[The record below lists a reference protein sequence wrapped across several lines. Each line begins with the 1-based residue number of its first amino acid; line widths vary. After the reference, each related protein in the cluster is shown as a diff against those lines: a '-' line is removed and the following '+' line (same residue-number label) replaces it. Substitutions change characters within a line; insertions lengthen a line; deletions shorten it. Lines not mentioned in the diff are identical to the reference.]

1 MLFYPGEFSMTAV
14 WLVAMIVLLIIEGI
28 VPGLVSIWFA
38 IGAFAA
44 MISAILGAPL
54 WLQVL
59 WFFAVSILT
68 LCLTRPFAK
77 KYVNSR
83 ATPTNADML
92 IGKECVVTEE
102 IDNVLGTGA
111 VTVGGKVW
119 TARTEE
125 PDGKAE
131 TGTLAA
137 EGGEQRLHCFFHVGN
152 ANSPVTHRDFYGIVL
167 IHGGIYVN
175 LSHTVGVSVDNAVR
189 YRLAH
194 RRFDVG
200 YLIDR
205 RVKLSRKRRNG

>member
-1 MLFYPGEFSMTAV
+1 MTAV
-14 WLVAMIVLLIIEGI
+14 WLIAMIVLLIIEGI

-92 IGKECVVTEE
+92 IGKECVVTEA

-111 VTVGGKVW
+111 VTVDGKVW

-131 TGTLAA
+131 TGKVMTVVKI
-137 EGGEQRLHCFFHVGN
+137 EG
-152 ANSPVTHRDFYGIVL
+152 
-167 IHGGIYVN
+167 
-175 LSHTVGVSVDNAVR
+175 
-189 YRLAH
+189 
-194 RRFDVG
+194 
-200 YLIDR
+200 
-205 RVKLSRKRRNG
+205 VKLIVK

>member
-1 MLFYPGEFSMTAV
+1 MQPPGAYAAAADRRRCMLFYPGGFSMTAV

-131 TGTLAA
+131 TGKVMTVVKI
-137 EGGEQRLHCFFHVGN
+137 EG
-152 ANSPVTHRDFYGIVL
+152 
-167 IHGGIYVN
+167 
-175 LSHTVGVSVDNAVR
+175 
-189 YRLAH
+189 
-194 RRFDVG
+194 
-200 YLIDR
+200 
-205 RVKLSRKRRNG
+205 VKLIVK